1 VEVLQ
6 VDEILQKAG
15 MDVLLTILTLLTT
28 VVIPYGAVLVR
39 SYFKAKIAKIQ
50 DQQLRDGVTWAFE
63 RLDQTAQTT
72 VAEIE
77 MLLRKRL
84 GQRTADGS
92 EITHATLATTAVNRI
107 YKRLP
112 AQALV
117 TLEQQ
122 YGDRE
127 SVDRIIRAK
136 VEAKVWASK

>member
-1 VEVLQ
+1 M
-6 VDEILQKAG
+6 DEILQKAG

-63 RLDQTAQTT
+63 RLDATAQTT

-84 GQRTADGS
+84 GKRTADGS

-122 YGDRE
+122 YGSRE
-127 SVDRIIRAK
+127 SIDRLIRAK
-136 VEAKVWASK
+136 VESKVWQSK

>member
-1 VEVLQ
+1 M
-6 VDEILQKAG
+6 DEILQKASV
-15 MDVLLTILTLLTT
+15 DVITTLLTLITT
-28 VVIPYGAVLVR
+28 VVIPYGAVLLR
-39 SYFKAKIAKIQ
+39 SWIKAKVDKIQ
-50 DQQLRDGVTWAFE
+50 DEKLRDGVTWAFE
-63 RLDQTAQTT
+63 RLDATAQTT

-112 AQALV
+112 AQALA

-127 SVDRIIRAK
+127 SIDRLIRAK
-136 VEAKVWASK
+136 VEAKVWQSK

>member
-1 VEVLQ
+1 M
-6 VDEILQKAG
+6 DEILQKAG

-50 DQQLRDGVTWAFE
+50 DQQLRDGVVWAFE
-63 RLDQTAQTT
+63 RLDATAQTT

-84 GQRTADGS
+84 GKRTADGS

-122 YGDRE
+122 YGSRE
-127 SVDRIIRAK
+127 SIDRLIRAK
-136 VEAKVWASK
+136 VESKVWQAK

>member
-1 VEVLQ
+1 M
-6 VDEILQKAG
+6 DEILQKSLNEVIATAATF
-15 MDVLLTILTLLTT
+15 VLT
-28 VVIPYGAVLVR
+28 VAIPYGLALLR
-39 SYFKAKIAKIQ
+39 SWIKAKTSAVQ
-50 DQQLRDGVTWAFE
+50 DKQLREGLTWAFE

-84 GQRTADGS
+84 GQKTADGS

-122 YGDRE
+122 YGSRE
-127 SVDRIIRAK
+127 SIDRLIRAK
-136 VEAKVWASK
+136 VESKVWAAK

>member
-1 VEVLQ
+1 M
-6 VDEILQKAG
+6 DEILQKASA
-15 MDVLLTILTLLTT
+15 DVIATLLNFITI
-28 VVIPYGAVLVR
+28 VVIPYCAVLVR
-39 SYFKAKIAKIQ
+39 SYFNARIEKIQ
-50 DQQLRDGVTWAFE
+50 DEKLRDGVTWAFE

-84 GQRTADGS
+84 GTKTADGS
-92 EITHATLATTAVNRI
+92 EITHSTLATTAVNRI

-112 AQALV
+112 AQALA

-127 SVDRIIRAK
+127 SIDRLIRAK
-136 VEAKVWASK
+136 VESKVWQSK

>member
-1 VEVLQ
+1 MDEV
-6 VDEILQKAG
+6 LQKAG
-15 MDVLLTILTLLTT
+15 MEVLLTILTLLTT

-50 DQQLRDGVTWAFE
+50 DQQLRDGVVWAFE
-63 RLDQTAQTT
+63 RLDATAQTT

-92 EITHATLATTAVNRI
+92 EITHSTLATTAVNRI

-127 SVDRIIRAK
+127 SVDRLIRAK
-136 VEAKVWASK
+136 VEAKVWAAK

>member
-1 VEVLQ
+1 M
-6 VDEILQKAG
+6 DEILQKASA
-15 MDVLLTILTLLTT
+15 DVITTLLTLITT
-28 VVIPYGAVLVR
+28 VVIPYGVVLVR

-63 RLDQTAQTT
+63 RLDATAQTT

-84 GQRTADGS
+84 GTKTPDGS
-92 EITHATLATTAVNRI
+92 EITHSTLATTAVNRV

-112 AQALV
+112 AQALA

-127 SVDRIIRAK
+127 SNDRLIRAK
-136 VEAKVWASK
+136 VESKVWQSK

>member
-1 VEVLQ
+1 MDEV
-6 VDEILQKAG
+6 LQKAG

-63 RLDQTAQTT
+63 RLDATAQTT

-84 GQRTADGS
+84 GTKTPDGG
-92 EITHATLATTAVNRI
+92 EITHSTLATTAVNRV

-112 AQALV
+112 AQALA

-127 SVDRIIRAK
+127 SIDRLIRAK
-136 VEAKVWASK
+136 VESKVWQSK

>member
-1 VEVLQ
+1 M
-6 VDEILQKAG
+6 DEILQKASV
-15 MDVLLTILTLLTT
+15 DVITTLLTLITT
-28 VVIPYGAVLVR
+28 VVIPYGAVLLR
-39 SYFKAKIAKIQ
+39 SWIKAKVDKIQ
-50 DQQLRDGVTWAFE
+50 DEKLRDGVTWAFE
-63 RLDQTAQTT
+63 RLDATAQTT

-84 GQRTADGS
+84 GKRTADGS
-92 EITHATLATTAVNRI
+92 EITHSTLATTAVNRI

-127 SVDRIIRAK
+127 SIDRLIRAK

>member
-1 VEVLQ
+1 M
-6 VDEILQKAG
+6 DEILQKASV
-15 MDVLLTILTLLTT
+15 DVITTLLTLLTT

-39 SYFKAKIAKIQ
+39 SYFKARIAKIQ

-63 RLDQTAQTT
+63 RLDATAQTT

-122 YGDRE
+122 YGSRE
-127 SVDRIIRAK
+127 SIDRLIRAK
-136 VEAKVWASK
+136 VESKVWAAK

>member
-1 VEVLQ
+1 MDEV
-6 VDEILQKAG
+6 LQKAG
-15 MDVLLTILTLLTT
+15 MEVLLTILTLLTT

-39 SYFKAKIAKIQ
+39 SYFKARIAKIQ

-63 RLDQTAQTT
+63 RLDATAQTT

-92 EITHATLATTAVNRI
+92 EITHSTLATTAVNRV

-112 AQALV
+112 AQALA

-127 SVDRIIRAK
+127 SIDRLIRAK
-136 VEAKVWASK
+136 VESKVWQSK

>member
-1 VEVLQ
+1 MDEV
-6 VDEILQKAG
+6 LQKAG
-15 MDVLLTILTLLTT
+15 MEVLLTILTLLTT

-39 SYFKAKIAKIQ
+39 SYFKARIAKIQ

-63 RLDQTAQTT
+63 RLDATAQTT

-92 EITHATLATTAVNRI
+92 EITHSTLATTAVNRV

-112 AQALV
+112 AQALA

-127 SVDRIIRAK
+127 SIDRLIRAK

>member
-1 VEVLQ
+1 M
-6 VDEILQKAG
+6 DEILQKAG

-39 SYFKAKIAKIQ
+39 SYFKAKIEKIQ
-50 DQQLRDGVTWAFE
+50 SQQLRDGVTWAFE

-84 GQRTADGS
+84 GKRTADGS

-127 SVDRIIRAK
+127 SIDRLIRAK
-136 VEAKVWASK
+136 VESKVWQAK

>member
-1 VEVLQ
+1 MDEV
-6 VDEILQKAG
+6 LQKAG
-15 MDVLLTILTLLTT
+15 MEVLLTILTLLTT

-39 SYFKAKIAKIQ
+39 SYFKARIAKIQ

-63 RLDQTAQTT
+63 RLDATAQTT

-92 EITHATLATTAVNRI
+92 EITHSTLATTAVNRV

-112 AQALV
+112 AQALA

-127 SVDRIIRAK
+127 SIDRLIRAK
-136 VEAKVWASK
+136 VEAKVWQSK

>member
-1 VEVLQ
+1 M
-6 VDEILQKAG
+6 DEILQKAG

-39 SYFKAKIAKIQ
+39 SYFKAKIEKIQ
-50 DQQLRDGVTWAFE
+50 SQQLRDGVTWAFE
-63 RLDQTAQTT
+63 RLDATAQTT

-84 GQRTADGS
+84 SQKTSDGS
-92 EITHATLATTAVNRI
+92 EITHRTRATTAVNRV

-112 AQALV
+112 AQALI

-127 SVDRIIRAK
+127 SIDRLIRAK